1 MRFLVAIWL
10 LSSGYLCVSGQQL
23 FVQRYSMTDYQGGW
37 QNWRF
42 AQDKKGV
49 MYIANNDGVLRF
61 NGEKWDLLDVP
72 GQHYAFAIAFDSRE
86 RLYVG
91 SFNELGYFEKDED
104 GKYQYRSLLYQLP
117 DSLRNVK
124 NIWQTFIFND
134 TVFFNGPGHIYIYA
148 GGRFKVLNFTGSL
161 AWFRNRPWLQND
173 SGLRAYNDLGF
184 GAPRALAQLNGVP
197 IRMVKDFVGNSIM
210 LGDDKFRL
218 WLFDPDAEAGS
229 ELVPFSRKLEGYL
242 NGAQVRSFLHL
253 DNGTVV
259 LLLEKGLLFIDE
271 QGNPLNFISKAVFG
285 TDITWGRMFE
295 DNHHNLWLTATDTYI
310 FQIITSSPLSFF
322 DKNNG
327 LDGSILSLGRHRDWR
342 YVGTTKNL
350 FVKGEDQEFRPV
362 PHTEGETWGFYDLGG
377 KFYVAHETGVF
388 ELDGMKVKK
397 VIDQASVHGLCQW
410 PGRADRLLMGTYN
423 DGLWLLEKVK
433 DGWSKRR
440 IRGFEEE
447 IRFLADDQ
455 DGNLWTGNLARG
467 IYRLRLTE
475 GLDSVISEVLYD
487 EKKGLP
493 GKMNNRVF
501 QLADGELLA
510 LTVNGIYRYEKA
522 TDRFAPVESFRQ
534 AIPAGWHI
542 NAMAESP
549 DGDIYFTGG
558 TAQVRE
564 IAGYLHRQP
573 DGGFRFF
580 ESPFHKIA
588 ASSNALRPERLE
600 EDQPLMIAGPDEVWI
615 GGNEKVVTYDPT
627 RKTYYD
633 DSLPLFADR
642 VWAGDSLILYGN
654 RVGIPTPAS
663 GQRANAPQWEVPY
676 SRKKLRFGFYTPYYE
691 STEKLEY
698 QYKLDG
704 FDNKWSPWTKENEA
718 AFINL
723 SEGDYVLWA
732 RARNIYGKVGESLAI
747 PFRIRPPWWR
757 SWWAYL
763 SLALLLLTLVL
774 FSIRLY
780 TKTIAA
786 KNRSLER
793 KVIEK
798 TREIAESAQRLKELN
813 ASKDRLFSIISHD
826 LRGPLGTMKAVVDL
840 MKNATMSEQDVRSFG
855 TELGDHLL
863 VTGDLLNNLLT
874 WSKAQM
880 EGVPSTQK
888 LFALQGIV
896 DETCQLFR
904 AMAESRGV
912 RLFTEVPAGTQLY
925 GDKDISRTVLRNMV
939 NNAIKF
945 TPRGGQV
952 IIGAQRNGNSVE
964 VFVKDTGT
972 GISPDGIA
980 RILRKESFHKPDAT
994 GQMGAG
1000 LGLLLCQELMERD
1013 GGHMSIESS
1022 LGEGS
1027 RFSMVMPCPEEK

>member
-10 LSSGYLCVSGQQL
+10 LTSGCLYVSGQQL
-23 FVQRYSMTDYQGGW
+23 FIQRYSMEDYQAGW

-49 MYIANNDGVLRF
+49 MYVANNDGVLRF

-72 GQHYAFAIAFDSRE
+72 GQHYAFSMAFDSRE

-91 SFNELGYFEKDED
+91 SFNELGYFERDEN
-104 GKYQYRSLLYQLP
+104 GKYQYQSLLHLLP
-117 DSLRNVK
+117 DSQRNIK
-124 NIWQTFIFND
+124 NVWQTFIFND
-134 TVFFNGPGHIYIYA
+134 TVFFNAPGHIYIYA
-148 GGRFKVLNFTGSL
+148 GGRFKVLNFAGSL

-173 SGLRAYNDLGF
+173 NGLAAYNNFGF

-197 IRMVKDFVGNSIM
+197 IRMVKDFVGNTLM

-218 WLFDPDAEAGS
+218 WLFDPDAGAGS
-229 ELVPFSRKLEGYL
+229 ELTPFSRKLDSYL
-242 NGAQVRSFLHL
+242 NGAPVRSFLHL
-253 DNGTVV
+253 DNGLVF
-259 LLLEKGLLFIDE
+259 LLLEKGVLLIDE
-271 QGNPLNFISKAVFG
+271 QGNPVNFIPKSVFG
-285 TDITWGRMFE
+285 TDITFGRMFE
-295 DNHHNLWLTATDTYI
+295 DNHHNVWLTATNTYI

-327 LDGSILSLGRHRDWR
+327 LDGSILSLGRHGDWR
-342 YVGTTKNL
+342 YAGTTKGL
-350 FVKGEDQEFRPV
+350 FVKGKDQEFRLV
-362 PHTEGETWGFYDLGG
+362 PQTESETWGFYDFGG

-388 ELDGMKVKK
+388 ELDGTKATRL
-397 VIDQASVHGLCQW
+397 IDQASVHGLCQW
-410 PGRADRLLMGTYN
+410 PGRPDRMFMGTYN
-423 DGLWLLEKVK
+423 DGLWLLEKK
-433 DGWSKRR
+433 NDRWEKRR
-440 IRGFEEE
+440 IKGFEEE
-447 IRFLADDQ
+447 IRFLSDDK
-455 DGNLWTGNLARG
+455 DGYLWTGNLSNG
-467 IYRLRLTE
+467 LYRLRLNE
-475 GLDSVISEVLYD
+475 GLDSVTGRVLYD

-493 GKMNNRVF
+493 GKMNNRLY

-510 LTVNGIYRYEKA
+510 LTTDGIYSYDRTA
-522 TDRFAPVESFRQ
+522 DRFAAVASYK
-534 AIPAGWHI
+534 AALPAGWRI
-542 NAMAESP
+542 NGMTESP

-558 TAQVRE
+558 TARFRE

-573 DGGFRFF
+573 DGSFRFF

-588 ASSNALRPERLE
+588 ATANALRPERLE
-600 EDQPLMIAGPDEVWI
+600 EDQPLIIAGPDEVWI
-615 GGNEKVVTYDPT
+615 GANEKLVTYDPT

-633 DSLPLFADR
+633 DSLPLFPDHI
-642 VWAGDSLILYGN
+642 WAGDSLLLNGD
-654 RVGIPTPAS
+654 RAGVLLADS
-663 GQRANAPQWEVPY
+663 QRANAPLREVPY
-676 SRKKLRFGFYTPYYE
+676 SRNKLRFSFFTPYYE
-691 STEKLEY
+691 STDKLEF
-698 QYKLDG
+698 QYRLEG
-704 FDNKWSPWTKENEA
+704 FDNKWSPWAKENEA

-747 PFRIRPPWWR
+747 PFRIRAPWWR
-757 SWWAYL
+757 TWWAYL
-763 SLALLLLTLVL
+763 IFGLLLLTLVL
-774 FSIRLY
+774 LSVRLY
-780 TKTIAA
+780 TRTIAA

-793 KVIEK
+793 KVAEK
-798 TREIAESAQRLKELN
+798 TSEIAESARRLKDLN

-840 MKNATMSEQDVRSFG
+840 MKNSSMSEEDIRSFG
-855 TELGDHLL
+855 SELGDHLH

-880 EGVPSTQK
+880 EGVPLTHK

-896 DETCQLFR
+896 DENFQLFR

-912 RLFTEVPAGTQLY
+912 RLFAEIPSGAQVY
-925 GDKDISRTVLRNMV
+925 GDKDIIRTVLRNLV

-952 IIGAQRNGNSVE
+952 TIGSQRTGNSLE

-972 GISPDGIA
+972 GISPEGID
-980 RILRKESFHKPDAT
+980 RILRKQQFYKLDAT

-1000 LGLLLCQELMERD
+1000 LGLLLCQELIEKD
-1013 GGHMSIESS
+1013 GGHMTIESR

-1027 RFSMVMPCPEEK
+1027 RFSMIIPCSEGN